1 MNEYNDP
8 KKSLTLY
15 EFDNKFSF
23 LINLY
28 NLKKMPKVLMLSG
41 KKGIGKFTLINHVL
55 AYIFDKDNYDAK
67 NKTINNN
74 SNYYKQYLNNIF
86 PNVICLA
93 GKDFKNIKI
102 EDIRNLKLKLLNTN
116 LSSKERFI
124 ILDDIELFNE
134 SSLNALLKII
144 EEPLS
149 NNHFI
154 MINNKTKYLIETIY
168 SRSIEL
174 KISLNNKT
182 RLKIIKSLVN
192 KDNLKVLID
201 FETTNL
207 SPGNFL
213 IFNKICIEN
222 KIEINE
228 SFLHNLQV
236 LLNLYK
242 KNKDINL
249 INMILFLTDYYF
261 KNIKETKINDIDK
274 LIENKQFV
282 LSNIDKFVT
291 YNLNQNSLINSIYN
305 KLSNE

>member
-15 EFDNKFSF
+15 EFNDKFNF

-28 NLKKMPKVLMLSG
+28 NSKKMPKVLMLSG

-86 PNVICLA
+86 PNVIFLG
-93 GKDFKNIKI
+93 GKDFKNIKV
-102 EDIRNLKLKLLNTN
+102 EDIRNLKLRLLKTN

-168 SRSIEL
+168 SRSLEL

-228 SFLHNLQV
+228 SFLNNLQV
-236 LLNLYK
+236 LISLYK
-242 KNKDINL
+242 KNKDINF

-261 KNIKETKINDIDK
+261 KNTKEKKINDIDK
-274 LIENKQFV
+274 LIENKSFV

>member
-15 EFDNKFSF
+15 EFNDKFNF

-28 NLKKMPKVLMLSG
+28 NSKKMPKVLMLSG

-86 PNVICLA
+86 PNVIFLG
-93 GKDFKNIKI
+93 GKDFKNIKV
-102 EDIRNLKLKLLNTN
+102 EDIRNLKLRLLKTN

-168 SRSIEL
+168 SRSLEL

-228 SFLHNLQV
+228 SFLKNLQV
-236 LLNLYK
+236 LISLYK
-242 KNKDINL
+242 K
-249 INMILFLTDYYF
+249 
-261 KNIKETKINDIDK
+261 IKT
-274 LIENKQFV
+274 
-282 LSNIDKFVT
+282 
-291 YNLNQNSLINSIYN
+291 
-305 KLSNE
+305 

>member
-15 EFDNKFSF
+15 EFNDKFNF

-28 NLKKMPKVLMLSG
+28 NSKKMPKVLMLSG

-86 PNVICLA
+86 PNVIFLG
-93 GKDFKNIKI
+93 GKDFKNIKV
-102 EDIRNLKLKLLNTN
+102 EDIRNLKLRLLKTN

-168 SRSIEL
+168 SRSLEL

-228 SFLHNLQV
+228 SFLKNLQV
-236 LLNLYK
+236 LISLYK
-242 KNKDINL
+242 KNKDINF

-261 KNIKETKINDIDK
+261 KNTKEKKINDIDK
-274 LIENKQFV
+274 LIENKSFV

>member
-15 EFDNKFSF
+15 EFNDKFSF

-28 NLKKMPKVLMLSG
+28 NSKKMPKVLMLSG

-67 NKTINNN
+67 NKTIKNN
-74 SNYYKQYLNNIF
+74 SNYYKQYSNNIF
-86 PNVICLA
+86 PNVIFLG
-93 GKDFKNIKI
+93 GKDFKNIKV
-102 EDIRNLKLKLLNTN
+102 EDIRNLKLRLLKTN

-168 SRSIEL
+168 SRSLEL

-228 SFLHNLQV
+228 SFLKNLQV
-236 LLNLYK
+236 LISLYK
-242 KNKDINL
+242 KNKDINF

-261 KNIKETKINDIDK
+261 KNTKEKKINDIDK
-274 LIENKQFV
+274 LIENKSFV

>member
-15 EFDNKFSF
+15 EFNDKFNF

-28 NLKKMPKVLMLSG
+28 NSKKMPKVLMLSG

-86 PNVICLA
+86 PNVIFLG
-93 GKDFKNIKI
+93 GKDFKNIKV
-102 EDIRNLKLKLLNTN
+102 EDIRNLKLRLLKTN

-168 SRSIEL
+168 SRSLEL

-222 KIEINE
+222 KIEKNK
-228 SFLHNLQV
+228 SFLKNLQV
-236 LLNLYK
+236 LISLLK
-242 KNKDINL
+242 KNKDINF

-261 KNIKETKINDIDK
+261 KNTKEKKINDIDK
-274 LIENKQFV
+274 LIENKSFV

>member
-15 EFDNKFSF
+15 EFNDKFNF

-28 NLKKMPKVLMLSG
+28 NSKKMPKVLMLSG

-86 PNVICLA
+86 PNVIFLG
-93 GKDFKNIKI
+93 GKDFKNIKV
-102 EDIRNLKLKLLNTN
+102 EDIRNLKLRLLKTN

-168 SRSIEL
+168 SRSLEL

-182 RLKIIKSLVN
+182 KLKIIKSLVN

-228 SFLHNLQV
+228 SFLNNLQV
-236 LLNLYK
+236 LISLYK
-242 KNKDINL
+242 KNKDINF

-261 KNIKETKINDIDK
+261 KNTKEKKINDIDK
-274 LIENKQFV
+274 LIENKSFV

>member
-15 EFDNKFSF
+15 EFNDKFNF

-28 NLKKMPKVLMLSG
+28 NSKKMPKVLMLSG

-86 PNVICLA
+86 PNVIFLG
-93 GKDFKNIKI
+93 GKDFKNIKV
-102 EDIRNLKLKLLNTN
+102 EDIRNLKLRLLKTN

-168 SRSIEL
+168 SRSLEL

-228 SFLHNLQV
+228 SFLKNLQV
-236 LLNLYK
+236 LISLYK
-242 KNKDINL
+242 KNKDINF

-261 KNIKETKINDIDK
+261 KNTKEKKINDIDK
-274 LIENKQFV
+274 LIENKSFV

-291 YNLNQNSLINSIYN
+291 YNLNQNSLINSINN
-305 KLSNE
+305 KLYSE